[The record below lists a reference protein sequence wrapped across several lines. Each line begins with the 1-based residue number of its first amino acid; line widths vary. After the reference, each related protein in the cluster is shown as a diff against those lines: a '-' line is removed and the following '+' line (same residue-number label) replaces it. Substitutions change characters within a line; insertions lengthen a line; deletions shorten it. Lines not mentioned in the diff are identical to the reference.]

1 MIRRSDP
8 RVKRMPS
15 HLSRRQFVVTSV
27 GLLAAGCSAGRGRI
41 AAVPAPQWPGRRTV
55 KQYPSVPPHQSP
67 TIAAPIPQPLPQ
79 QHAAALQ
86 VVPRS
91 AWSRRT
97 PVFSRINPMGSIGR
111 MTVHHEGWEVVNFT
125 DANTTVERL
134 RKIENYHIESLK
146 WGDVGYH
153 FIIDRSGRV
162 WEGRP
167 LQYQGAHVKNNNEHN
182 IGVMV
187 LGNFDQQYP
196 SAAQTAS
203 LRGTLSSL
211 RQSYRI
217 PFDRIYTH
225 QEINPT
231 KCPGT
236 QLQQQMV
243 SLRRGGYIA

>member
-8 RVKRMPS
+8 WVNRMPS
-15 HLSRRQFVVTSV
+15 HLSRRQFVATSLGV
-27 GLLAAGCSAGRGRI
+27 LAAGCSAGRQRI
-41 AAVPAPQWPGRRTV
+41 TAVPAPQWPEYQRTTR
-55 KQYPSVPPHQSP
+55 YPSIPPQQTPVPTP
-67 TIAAPIPQPLPQ
+67 APLPPRQ
-79 QHAAALQ
+79 VAGLQ

-97 PVFSRINPMGSIGR
+97 PVASRINPMGSIGR

-125 DANTTVERL
+125 DTNATMQRL
-134 RKIENYHIESLK
+134 RQIENYHVDSLK

-153 FIIDRSGRV
+153 FIIDRSGRI
-162 WEGRP
+162 WEGRAI
-167 LQYQGAHVKNNNEHN
+167 QYQGAHVKNNNEHN

-196 SAAQTAS
+196 SAAQVAS
-203 LRGTLSSL
+203 LRGTLSNL
-211 RQSYRI
+211 RQMYRV

-225 QEINPT
+225 QELNPT
-231 KCPGT
+231 KCPGS
-236 QLQQQMV
+236 QLQHQMV

>member
-1 MIRRSDP
+1 
-8 RVKRMPS
+8 MPN
-15 HLSRRQFVVTSV
+15 HLSRRQFVVTSF

-41 AAVPAPQWPGRRTV
+41 AAVPAPQWPGRRNV
-55 KQYPSVPPHQSP
+55 PQYPSIPPQQTPS
-67 TIAAPIPQPLPQ
+67 APPLPQPLPQ
-79 QHAAALQ
+79 QAGLQ

-97 PVFSRINPMGSIGR
+97 PVASRVNPMGAISR

-125 DANTTVERL
+125 DANTTMERL

-146 WGDVGYH
+146 WGAVGYH

-203 LRGTLSSL
+203 LRGTLSNL
-211 RQSYRI
+211 RHMYSI

-231 KCPGT
+231 KCPGA
-236 QLQQQMV
+236 QLQHQMV